1 MPGPRPLAVGLIHH
15 SPSSDEISRRKTRVS
30 LMARADAE
38 GFAVA
43 EVFETDGQPVK
54 DDAALSAL
62 ESLARRIGARTVLTI
77 GAIDRTFLT
86 IVARRSQLMVLT
98 MPDRSTRRSRRP

>member
-15 SPSSDEISRRKTRVS
+15 PASSDEIARRKTRVS
-30 LMARADAE
+30 LMSRADAE

-54 DDAALSAL
+54 DDAALCAL
-62 ESLARRIGARTVLTI
+62 ESLARRIGARTVLTM
-77 GAIDRTFLT
+77 GSIDRTFLT

-98 MPDRSTRRSRRP
+98 MPDRSRSRSRPS